1 MVYKMKKKF
10 NFIDENFQEEF
21 MSIFAIGLTQCLE
34 QKLIDTKRAEQWL
47 FSPMV
52 AYNLKSEGY
61 DKKFLY
67 AMEYAS
73 ELDATRDADYFL
85 NSVKTAQKLF
95 TEVLNEINKVTI
107 ASGEHIIEGLCELE

>member
-1 MVYKMKKKF
+1 MKKIF

-21 MSIFAIGLTQCLE
+21 MSIFSIGLTQCLE

-47 FSPMV
+47 FSPIV
-52 AYNLKSEGY
+52 AHNIKKEGY

-73 ELDATRDADYFL
+73 ELDATKGTDYFL
-85 NSVKTAQKLF
+85 SSVKTAQKLF
-95 TEVLNEINKVTI
+95 MEVLEEINRVAI